1 MNNRIRY
8 FVNVLSFSI
17 SLQFHY
23 RIFTNTIIL
32 YEYISLNNLSFSFHS
47 EKKKVHRR
55 ALSNFWDRK

>member
-32 YEYISLNNLSFSFHS
+32 YEYISLNNLFSFHS